1 MDAVMVVHQLQ
12 RLAATVDPS
21 PAVAAKL
28 PRVAVGIC
36 YFIEH
41 PEVGVRQQA
50 ANAVKKVVSLHGNV
64 LHGTKEGSELEAMLA
79 RYVDASTDPVVV
91 ESCREALEIFQGTAP
106 QDGAACTG
114 EEKSQTADQPAEE
127 DLHSAASASSPVAVP
142 RKDATEAE
150 KETGAGDASAEKE
163 NSSLG
168 DKSPGRVGSASRLC
182 SPSDSCAPL
191 EGEMYTVLLGLRGL
205 AADLQRKRE
214 KGAPPSPAA
223 SVPALLRGALEELQ
237 RELQYRLVC
246 IPGVSSATITLN
258 IRGLCAQLDA
268 AGDHVER
275 RGEEGDG
282 VAVLLVR
289 LSQDTRK
296 RMRHLQH
303 IKDAAGP
310 LTLVLRAER
319 VYDGSR
325 VKSRGNQEGPDRET
339 VSERR
344 TDEANSPDSPSAAP
358 AYLDEETTRRESKEE
373 QDTNGA
379 ADGTASE
386 HMGGEGLHGA
396 GETAAG
402 YSFFSRNSV
411 LFTQSRFLGSSIL
424 PYEDDPELASRL
436 KREKEKKAAERLK
449 QLESQT
455 VLDRVLGNIG
465 KVRFW

>member
-12 RLAATVDPS
+12 RLAATEDPS

-28 PRVAVGIC
+28 PRVAIGIC
-36 YFIEH
+36 YFIDH

-50 ANAVKKVVSLHGNV
+50 ANAVKKVVSLHGN
-64 LHGTKEGSELEAMLA
+64 LLQGTKEGRELEKMLSRHA
-79 RYVDASTDPVVV
+79 EASKDPVVAEACRDALQLFQRQASGDKRK
-91 ESCREALEIFQGTAP
+91 ESKLSAHAEAPAKKAAP
-106 QDGAACTG
+106 SCD
-114 EEKSQTADQPAEE
+114 AE
-127 DLHSAASASSPVAVP
+127 ASSSPVASP
-142 RKDATEAE
+142 PSEEA
-150 KETGAGDASAEKE
+150 
-163 NSSLG
+163 SSCPKGGEGLSPS
-168 DKSPGRVGSASRLC
+168 SPGGEEPESASRPCTPADPGVL
-182 SPSDSCAPL
+182 P

-205 AADLQRKRE
+205 AAELRRKHE
-214 KGAPPSPAA
+214 KSAPPSPCTAL
-223 SVPALLRGALEELQ
+223 SPALRATLDDLQ

-258 IRGLCAQLDA
+258 IRGLCAQLEA
-268 AGDHVER
+268 EAMAQSSA
-275 RGEEGDG
+275 RGSEEGDG

-289 LSQDTRK
+289 LSQQPTK
-296 RMRHLQH
+296 RMRHLQD
-303 IKDAAGP
+303 IRDAAGP
-310 LTLVLRAER
+310 LTFVLRAER

-325 VKSRGNQEGPDRET
+325 TGKARSKATGETDESRGSQE
-339 VSERR
+339 
-344 TDEANSPDSPSAAP
+344 AAP
-358 AYLDEETTRRESKEE
+358 AYLDEETTSRGCSSDAKQQNDVERTQESC
-373 QDTNGA
+373 
-379 ADGTASE
+379 
-386 HMGGEGLHGA
+386 GEGLHGT

-424 PYEDDPELASRL
+424 PYEDDPELATRL